1 MEKTT
6 PMPYCTPRRFTDDL
20 DDIVLD
26 CVSNAGEASV
36 GRIAAEIER
45 PYSTVM
51 VRCLKL
57 EAVGFLQ
64 STWYGNVRRF
74 RAVKRD
80 ECENEQRN

>member
-6 PMPYCTPRRFTDDL
+6 QRPDCSPRQFTDDL
-20 DDIVLD
+20 DDMVLD

-57 EAVGFLQ
+57 EVAGFLY
-64 STWYGNVRRF
+64 SAWYGNVRRF
-74 RAVKRD
+74 HVVNP
-80 ECENEQRN
+80 E